1 MADDQDHGINNPFQ
15 AFDPDENQPRQGFKA
30 VPFRLIAPNLV
41 TLMALC
47 AGLTGIRMAID
58 GRFETALVSIAAAAF
73 LDGIDGRVARLLK
86 GQSRFGAELDS
97 LTDFV
102 NFGVAPALILHV

>member
-47 AGLTGIRMAID
+47 AGLTGISH
-58 GRFETALVSIAAAAF
+58 G
-73 LDGIDGRVARLLK
+73 
-86 GQSRFGAELDS
+86 
-97 LTDFV
+97 
-102 NFGVAPALILHV
+102 H